1 MRAMICV
8 LLLLFPLGA
17 TAREMPLTY
26 SLSQLS
32 IMRYGLKQDPS
43 LLPWQKQKAM
53 EESKLHFEV
62 EVRDGRLLY
71 GQHGWFNLTSYDDNK
86 GVLMAF
92 ERPVRTPIIPSNQ
105 YAPVDILFLDAE
117 GKVIQIVPNI
127 QLAELRQELMP
138 ASPVLAFL
146 FLRAGICEKLVITP
160 GDVVEYEIFRPSPVV
175 LGAPGAAQAGG
186 GGTVMLLQDPEP
198 APTPAPAAPA
208 PSAPAV
214 VQP

>member
-1 MRAMICV
+1 MKAIICA
-8 LLLLFPLGA
+8 LLLLFPVGA
-17 TAREMPLTY
+17 QAGEMPLTY

-53 EESKLHFEV
+53 EDSRLRFEV

-92 ERPVRTPIIPSNQ
+92 DRPVRTPIIPSNQ

-117 GKVIQIVPNI
+117 GKVLQIVPSI

-138 ASPVLAFL
+138 ASPILAFL
-146 FLRAGICEKLVITP
+146 FLRAGICEKLVINP
-160 GDVVEYEIFRPSPVV
+160 GDVVEYDIFRPSPVV
-175 LGAPGAAQAGG
+175 LGAPDAARSGG
-186 GGTVMLLQDPEP
+186 PVMLLQEP
-198 APTPAPAAPA
+198 QPQPAPAAPA
-208 PSAPAV
+208 I